1 MAADPQADP
10 QGERIRLVI
19 EPGSEEPKIAGG
31 AHQQAAHTP
40 PEDMIDLSRLEDETD
55 YEFEDEGPARPRR
68 RILPLGLAGLALAG
82 FGAIAWYAYQGGMG
96 IIDDETIP
104 LIQADATPIKSRP
117 LTPGG
122 LEVPYRDKLVLN
134 DLKPDPAKP
143 VVERLLPPPEVPKP
157 PIASK
162 QQTAAAPKLEAPRQ
176 DNLPEPAPA
185 LTVQPAAGKDVT
197 KTAPEPKTEPK
208 TETAPKLAAAPAPK
222 TPATAPQTAAIPGGY
237 LVQLA
242 SLKDKNLA
250 DAEWVRLRKAYPKL
264 LADKKLVLQK
274 ADLGSRGVFHRIRAG
289 YFPDRE
295 SAAAICRSLKAK
307 NQACIV
313 AKR

>member
-10 QGERIRLVI
+10 QGDRIRLVI
-19 EPGSEEPKIAGG
+19 EPGSEEPTIAGG

-40 PEDMIDLSRLEDETD
+40 PEDMIDLSRLEADSD
-55 YEFEDEGPARPRR
+55 YEFEDEEPSRPRR

-82 FGAIAWYAYQGGMG
+82 FGAIAWYAYQGGIG
-96 IIDDETIP
+96 PIDEETIP

-122 LEVPYRDKLVLN
+122 LDVPYRDKLVLN
-134 DLKPDPAKP
+134 DLKPDPDKP
-143 VVERLLPPPEVPKP
+143 LVERLLPPPEVPKP
-157 PIASK
+157 PIPSK
-162 QQTAAAPKLEAPRQ
+162 QQTTAAPKIEAPRQ

-185 LTVQPAAGKDVT
+185 PALTLKPAAGKDVT
-197 KTAPEPKTEPK
+197 KTAPEPKTEP
-208 TETAPKLAAAPAPK
+208 APKPAAAPVPKAPA
-222 TPATAPQTAAIPGGY
+222 PTAQTAAIPGGY

-250 DAEWVRLRKAYPKL
+250 GAEWVRLRKAFPKL
-264 LADKKLVLQK
+264 LAGKKLVLQK
-274 ADLGSRGVFHRIRAG
+274 ADLGSRGVFHRVRAG
-289 YFPDRE
+289 YFPDRK
-295 SAAAICRSLKAK
+295 SAAAICRALKAK